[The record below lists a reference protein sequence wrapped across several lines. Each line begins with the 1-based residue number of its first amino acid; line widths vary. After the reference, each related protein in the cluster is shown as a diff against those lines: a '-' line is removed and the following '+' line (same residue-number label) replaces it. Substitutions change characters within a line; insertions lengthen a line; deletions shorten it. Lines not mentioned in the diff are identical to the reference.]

1 MDYYNIKLVEGVS
14 KDDFIASISIPCN
27 DKLKYIPEILSFHI
41 SEEDAAILE
50 VHPSVE
56 WVEKEMVEEQ
66 IASTLTRTKTL
77 TSMSQSS
84 TTDGTTY
91 AGQQFY
97 LGMHLP
103 FTNSETN
110 ADGRPNPPG
119 WFTQDNEDRTV
130 ANVDITQ
137 NYTGQYVDL
146 VCIESMNADIL
157 EYSVQEF
164 TDMSAHDNAAGTA
177 TRYIPMDWGTLED
190 GTTNSAIDAGTNN
203 QISYGPKTLNYT
215 YSAPPPNSIQINNHG
230 LRTNDRVRYT
240 TTASS
245 PLGNLVS
252 GNDYILSQ
260 VNANDF
266 GLSIRQTNSQ
276 GNVTLVAQNVTG
288 ASSAADGEH
297 IFTPLVVSS
306 HIASAISQITGKHTG
321 FATNATIRWASIAD
335 GVTTIYN
342 RVLDWH
348 NNKPVNP
355 DTGVRNAT
363 ITTGGWQL
371 THVYHLAVEPNTISS
386 INIPGSAVI
395 NAPTD
400 NQGNP
405 DWGTDLSAFADNHI
419 VPRWKNPEW
428 VIPFGPEAASTSFQ
442 TVMNAY
448 NQADGIYCVKS
459 AGNSGSVFRK
469 YSDPLKQTSLTML
482 WPRTY
487 WLGGLSDGRQT
498 WTRRAGFTVYAA
510 ANTGTDVSLEQG
522 TRTFARTMYAVIGET
537 DPIPYE
543 MNATDF
549 ATWWAGS
556 GYSSQQL
563 SWTSTDSYTQPGSNR
578 IVNGAKQK
586 GADHAIEV
594 GACQISNSQP
604 HTDGYSCRGPGIDIW
619 SFGRKTWTQSL
630 SGTQHSDGDR
640 YTFFSGTS
648 AAAPICTGMLMI
660 YIDDYFK
667 KRKAYPSIQKLKDLL
682 LKYGDPVEG
691 IQVINWSN
699 MNYSDTGSY
708 IGSDQDIHGASVY
721 RVTESSSTNG
731 SVQVSELHGSPNKRA
746 ALPYNI
752 RLSEGKHIGDPRG
765 PNYGSRT
772 TSGQTYPRRKVR
784 IGS

>member
-27 DKLKYIPEILSFHI
+27 DKLKYFPQILSFHI
-41 SEEDAAILE
+41 SEEDAAVLE

-66 IASTLTRTKTL
+66 IDSTRTKTL
-77 TSMSQSS
+77 TSEIQNTS
-84 TTDGTTY
+84 TDGTTF

-110 ADGRPNPPG
+110 PIGRPNPPG

-130 ANVDITQ
+130 ENVDITQ

-146 VCIESMNADIL
+146 VCIESMNDL
-157 EYSVQEF
+157 NYSVQEF
-164 TDMSAHDNAAGTA
+164 TDMSAHDNADGTA
-177 TRYIPMDWGTLED
+177 TRYVPMDWGTLED

-203 QISYGPKTLNYT
+203 QITYTAKTLNYT
-215 YSAPPPNSIQINNHG
+215 FSAPPPTEIQITGHG
-230 LRTNDRVRYT
+230 LKQNTRVRYT
-240 TTASS
+240 TTASA
-245 PLGNLVS
+245 PLGGLVS
-252 GNDYILSQ
+252 GTVYYLQN
-260 VNANDF
+260 VTANSF
-266 GLSIRQTNSQ
+266 GLYLLETDNQ
-276 GNVTLVAQNVTG
+276 GNTTVVSQNVTG
-288 ASSAADGEH
+288 ASSAADGDH
-297 IFTPLVVSS
+297 IFTPLVVTS
-306 HIASAISQITGKHTG
+306 HIASAISQITGKDTG
-321 FATNATIRWASIAD
+321 FATDATIRWASIAD
-335 GVTTIYN
+335 GISTIYN

-355 DTGVRNAT
+355 LTGVRNAT
-363 ITTGGWQL
+363 ITTGGWQY
-371 THVYHLAVEPNTISS
+371 THVYHLAVEPNTISR
-386 INIPGSAVI
+386 IIIPGGTDI

-419 VPRWKNPEW
+419 IPRWRNPEW
-428 VIPFGPEAASTSFQ
+428 VIPFGPQNANTAFQ

-487 WLGGLSDGRQT
+487 WSGGTTDSRQN
-498 WTRRAGFTVYAA
+498 WTKRAGFTVYAA

-522 TRTFARTMYAVIGET
+522 TRTFAKTIYAIIGET
-537 DPIPYE
+537 DPIPHE

-549 ATWWAGS
+549 ATWWAAS
-556 GYSSQQL
+556 PYSSQNANWI
-563 SWTSTDSYTQPGSNR
+563 SAASYIEPGANR
-578 IVNGAKQK
+578 IVNGASQK

-630 SGTQHSDGDR
+630 SGTQYSDGDR
-640 YTFFSGTS
+640 YKFFSGTS

-682 LKYGDPVEG
+682 LKYGDTVEG
-691 IQVINWSN
+691 IQAIDWSN
-699 MNYSDTGSY
+699 MNYSDMGAY
-708 IGSDQDIHGASVY
+708 IGSDQDIYGASVY
-721 RVTESSSTNG
+721 RVTENSSTNG

-752 RLSEGKHIGDPRG
+752 RLSNGKHIGDPRG